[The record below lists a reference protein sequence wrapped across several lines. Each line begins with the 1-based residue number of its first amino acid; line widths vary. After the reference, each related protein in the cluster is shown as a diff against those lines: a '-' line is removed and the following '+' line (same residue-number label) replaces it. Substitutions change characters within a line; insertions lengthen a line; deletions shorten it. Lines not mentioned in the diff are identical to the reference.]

1 MNEKSKGGGQG
12 RINWYPGH
20 MAKSLRKIEEELKV
34 CDAVIELCDAR
45 APMATRDP
53 VLKELCGSRK
63 RLLVL
68 NKQDLANE
76 RETARWIAYLR
87 AQGENVTRF
96 NSVSGRAQE
105 LVRAIEDMT
114 REKTEKALA
123 RGIRRTVRVM
133 VLGIP
138 NAGKSTFINRLNG
151 RPVAAAQDRPGVTR
165 SVRWIRLGPYLELLD
180 TPGMLPPRLNDQ
192 EAARLLAY
200 LGSVKD
206 GILDTEELTDSLLGV
221 LRGIDPE
228 GTEAR
233 YRLSKGGDTLLE
245 AACRGRG
252 WLLPGGRLDTE
263 RGSALVLD
271 EFRAGR
277 AGRITLERCPAV
289 PAGEGGEGGA
299 GR

>member
-1 MNEKSKGGGQG
+1 MNENAAGGRQG

-20 MAKSLRKIEEELKV
+20 MAKSLRKIEEQLKV

-53 VLKELCGSRK
+53 VLRELCGAKK

-68 NKQDLANE
+68 NKQDLADD
-76 RETARWIAYLR
+76 RETARWISYLR
-87 AQGENVTRF
+87 GQGENVARF
-96 NSVSGRAQE
+96 NSVSGRPQE
-105 LVRAIEDMT
+105 LVRAISDMT

-123 RGIRRTVRVM
+123 RGVRRTVRVM

-138 NAGKSTFINRLNG
+138 NCGKSTFINRLNG
-151 RPVAAAQDRPGVTR
+151 KAVADAQDRPGVTC
-165 SVRWIRLGPYLELLD
+165 SVRWIRLGPYLEMLD
-180 TPGMLPPRLNDQ
+180 TPGMLPPRMDDQ
-192 EAARLLAY
+192 HSAMLLAF

-206 GILDTEELTDSLLGV
+206 DVLDPQELAEQLLK
-221 LRGIDPE
+221 LLLEIDPE
-228 GTEAR
+228 GVEAR
-233 YRLSKGGDTLLE
+233 YHLSKGGDTLLE

-277 AGRITLERCPAV
+277 AGRITLEICPAGKDAER
-289 PAGEGGEGGA
+289 AGAEE
-299 GR
+299 